1 MDTTDLVA
9 GCPVPFNAVGGV
21 CSSVESSRR
30 DKSYYQGNNSY
41 KALDSGVHGVS
52 PVSCV
57 AVVINFNTVTR
68 NCQPSSE
75 T

>member
-1 MDTTDLVA
+1 M
-9 GCPVPFNAVGGV
+9 PSPFNAVGGV

-57 AVVINFNTVTR
+57 AVVIYFNLSTKK
-68 NCQPSSE
+68 CQLSSE